1 MFRAWILCKLYKNS
15 GYLGHCLWEGSFL
28 RQVSLPSCL
37 SSLFWGVVAR
47 TRTSYSSIFT
57 ESNPSFVP
65 RIQALGSLF
74 LPFFPYNPSPWN
86 IHQEPR
92 ASSQVNLALITLASC
107 LSEQMFSFAS
117 MQEFSSSCLSNQVL
131 CFGTVREFLL
141 LDLLWALK
149 FKQRVIVMG
158 REFWYTV
165 IFPLSHWTAL
175 DRGGWLIEMGIWHI
189 LG

>member
-1 MFRAWILCKLYKNS
+1 MSWVSVLSRGVEILGGSKGKNRYIVDLKLCFYFYLWFQAKICLMFRAWILCKLYKNS

-28 RQVSLPSCL
+28 GQFSLPSYL
-37 SSLFWGVVAR
+37 SSPFLGVVAR

-57 ESNPSFVP
+57 ESTPSFIP

-74 LPFFPYNPSPWN
+74 LPFLPYNPSPWN

-117 MQEFSSSCLSNQVL
+117 IQEFSSSCLSNQVL

-141 LDLLWALK
+141 LDLL
-149 FKQRVIVMG
+149 
-158 REFWYTV
+158 
-165 IFPLSHWTAL
+165 
-175 DRGGWLIEMGIWHI
+175 
-189 LG
+189 

>member
-1 MFRAWILCKLYKNS
+1 MVSSQDLSYVQSINSLQIIQKFRISWALFMGGQFPGTIFTSFSSILS
-15 GYLGHCLWEGSFL
+15 FFGSM
-28 RQVSLPSCL
+28 
-37 SSLFWGVVAR
+37 AR

-57 ESNPSFVP
+57 ESNPSFIP

-74 LPFFPYNPSPWN
+74 LPFLPYNPSPWN

-117 MQEFSSSCLSNQVL
+117 IQEFSSSCLSNQIL

-141 LDLLWALK
+141 LDLL
-149 FKQRVIVMG
+149 
-158 REFWYTV
+158 
-165 IFPLSHWTAL
+165 
-175 DRGGWLIEMGIWHI
+175 
-189 LG
+189 